1 MPSSSKK
8 QHNFMAAVA
17 NNPKFAKKADVPQS
31 VGEDFVAADKVKAS
45 RARPDLQGVN
55 KLKTDH
61 GSMSLFNK
69 GGAMKSDMKQDKA
82 MVKKAVGMHD
92 KQMHGGKKTDMD
104 KLKKGGMPMVMKDGK
119 KIPAFAAKKGGMT
132 KMAMGGAMPAPMAK
146 PARMSMSPVQK
157 FTGPPII
164 KTAKNFEGLTPGG
177 RPIVNPINN
186 PAVQKFTG
194 PMSKGPR
201 FDKPPKPLTTPT
213 SNPNV
218 LKFNGPMVQSK
229 LKAGGT
235 TKMAKGGG
243 IESKGK
249 TKGAMVRMKS
259 GGRSC

>member
-1 MPSSSKK
+1 MPSTSNK
-8 QHNFMAAVA
+8 QARFMQAVA

-104 KLKKGGMPMVMKDGK
+104 ALKKGGAAKMADGGMTDPRAKMMMAKLGADRAGRAMPAPTADMRGRAM
-119 KIPAFAAKKGGMT
+119 PRRPMAAETAPMMKKGGM
-132 KMAMGGAMPAPMAK
+132 
-146 PARMSMSPVQK
+146 
-157 FTGPPII
+157 
-164 KTAKNFEGLTPGG
+164 
-177 RPIVNPINN
+177 
-186 PAVQKFTG
+186 
-194 PMSKGPR
+194 
-201 FDKPPKPLTTPT
+201 
-213 SNPNV
+213 
-218 LKFNGPMVQSK
+218 
-229 LKAGGT
+229 

-249 TKGAMVRMKS
+249 TKGTMVRMKS
-259 GGRSC
+259 GGRAC